1 MVRTPAL
8 GFRERVYCSVEYKV
22 LGAFLDQLRVAE
34 LLHPS
39 LAFGGTG
46 VNLFPASRSTRDQQ
60 AEVLLPVRP
69 GSIHTCRS
77 QCAPLSSECRSGR
90 QTEAAAFVADE
101 LAVCLEPDSLRPVEY
116 PCGPCRHALWEVH
129 PRQGVLCSADTG
141 FRRTGLCIAAAL
153 VPPLVI
159 LAFLTIVVRRTWWF
173 PRGPKPLDI
182 KALDWSEMTQGAV
195 FGILLSFAFLLL

>member
-39 LAFGGTG
+39 LAFGGSG

-60 AEVLLPVRP
+60 AEAPLPVRP
-69 GSIHTCRS
+69 RSIHTCRS
-77 QCAPLSSECRSGR
+77 QRAPLSSECRSGR

-116 PCGPCRHALWEVH
+116 PCGPLPPRSLGSSSEARCSLWRRH
-129 PRQGVLCSADTG
+129 
-141 FRRTGLCIAAAL
+141 
-153 VPPLVI
+153 
-159 LAFLTIVVRRTWWF
+159 WF
-173 PRGPKPLDI
+173 SQ
-182 KALDWSEMTQGAV
+182 DWSLHRCRFSSPARHSR
-195 FGILLSFAFLLL
+195 LSYHSGSQDMVVPSWAKAPRH